1 MKKNIAIIILTI
13 GVLLGIYNSLNLLQG
28 RKYANDE
35 FKSCLTQVSSEFLQ
49 NYSKMDDSKRNEYY
63 YNICSNLY
71 AAIIIRDETSYK
83 EVENISSLV
92 RLYNFTYKNKDLK
105 DNEDQR
111 KLIENNKDELS
122 KVLLNLSMN
131 PKDSS
136 EWKDLSDLL
145 DGLEKRGN

>member
-1 MKKNIAIIILTI
+1 MKKNIVIIILII
-13 GVLLGIYNSLNLLQG
+13 GVLFGIYNSLNLLQD
-28 RKYANDE
+28 RKYANEE

-49 NYSKMDDSKRNEYY
+49 DYSQMDDSRKNEYY

-71 AAIIIRDETSYK
+71 AALIIRDETSYK
-83 EVENISSLV
+83 EVKNISSLV

-122 KVLLNLSMN
+122 EVLLNLSIN

-136 EWKDLSDLL
+136 HWIVLSDLL
-145 DGLEKRGN
+145 DGIEKLT